1 MVNDTS
7 DNGGSRLEVI
17 VEFNGYDKQLQRPR
31 QQDNQVPFLLKCVI
45 LSEPHLEGTQKLY
58 RTERMVNVWGSLVDW
73 DLPSHMAVVSID
85 EVSLPNGYQGSPN
98 RLDLGNPVASSMH
111 TWASQQ
117 PQADDDELNE
127 AEENGHSPPPVLTD
141 PSDSDCESS
150 IDEKPRLNL
159 RN

>member
-58 RTERMVNVWGSLVDW
+58 RTERMVNVWGSLLSMKSACQTAIRGRQTASTLETP
-73 DLPSHMAVVSID
+73 LPAQCILGPHSSR
-85 EVSLPNGYQGSPN
+85 
-98 RLDLGNPVASSMH
+98 RLMTMS
-111 TWASQQ
+111 
-117 PQADDDELNE
+117 
-127 AEENGHSPPPVLTD
+127 
-141 PSDSDCESS
+141 
-150 IDEKPRLNL
+150 
-159 RN
+159 